1 MLKLLVPVDDSER
14 ALRAVRHAASLFKDH
29 CVSQV
34 VLLNVQPPL
43 EQGRACAYRSIDAL
57 HKIEEERGEA
67 ALRPACRI
75 LDEAGASYV
84 ARMEVGEI
92 VPTISQVA
100 AANDCNGIVM
110 GTGGRTPIG
119 ALMAAGRAN
128 RVARTSHVPVTM
140 VE

>member
-1 MLKLLVPVDDSER
+1 MLKLLVPVDDSEQ
-14 ALRAVRHAASLFKDH
+14 ALRAVRHAAFLFKDH

-34 VLLNVQPPL
+34 VLLNVQPAL
-43 EQGRACAYRSIDAL
+43 EHGRVCAYRSQDAL
-57 HKIEEERGEA
+57 RRIEEERGAA

-84 ARMEVGEI
+84 AQVKMGEV

-100 AANDCNGIVM
+100 AANDCNAIVM
-110 GTGGRTPIG
+110 GTAGRTAIG
-119 ALMAAGRAN
+119 AFMAAGLAHK
-128 RVARTSHVPVTM
+128 VAHKSHVPVTM

>member
-1 MLKLLVPVDDSER
+1 MRKVLVPVDDSDH
-14 ALRAVRHAASLFKDH
+14 ALHAVRHAAFLFKDH

-43 EQGRACAYRSIDAL
+43 EHGRACAYRSLDAL
-57 HKIEEERGEA
+57 RRIERENGEA

-84 ARMEVGEI
+84 AQVAVGEV
-92 VPTISQVA
+92 VPTITQAA
-100 AANDCNGIVM
+100 AANDCNSIVM
-110 GTGGRTPIG
+110 GTAGRTFVG
-119 ALMAAGRAN
+119 AFMAGGLASKL
-128 RVARTSHVPVTM
+128 ARKSHVPVTV